1 MKNKTLKE
9 SLIKNEKIYE
19 MGIFLQYVL
28 LGALIISSICTIF
41 INELLLLARIV
52 LGLLLFVM
60 GYNNYRTAESFVHF
74 FENLDKAVEAPQVNT
89 CFGLIKKRYFG

>member
-28 LGALIISSICTIF
+28 LGALIILSICTIF

-60 GYNNYRTAESFVHF
+60 GYNNYKF
-74 FENLDKAVEAPQVNT
+74 FNKT
-89 CFGLIKKRYFG
+89 GLMLVYFIAGILIVVMGLVKI

>member
-60 GYNNYRTAESFVHF
+60 GYNNYKF
-74 FENLDKAVEAPQVNT
+74 FNKT
-89 CFGLIKKRYFG
+89 GLMLVYFIAGVLIVVMGLVKI